1 MGRIGKPGVTTSA
14 DKPINCPWCG
24 EPLRFVGTAED
35 AVAQSWNAPMY
46 ECRTHGTLYLT
57 REGLKREPPK

>member
-1 MGRIGKPGVTTSA
+1 MTTSA
-14 DKPINCPWCG
+14 DKSGLPMNCPWYG

-35 AVAQSWNAPMY
+35 TEAQSWHAPMY

-57 REGLKREPPK
+57 REGLKREPPE